1 MMPPR
6 TSPQLVMNI
15 ERKWFAEIV
24 AKPPRKTVEYRNL
37 SDYWLRRL
45 ANVGKAPFELRLLN
59 GMRPPVPEAIV
70 QVTKVVK
77 NPGAG
82 EIKFH
87 LGEVLRVKNWDRR
100 TQRPIRAQ
108 R

>member
-1 MMPPR
+1 MPPR

-24 AKPPRKTVEYRNL
+24 AKPPRKTVEYRDL

-45 ANVGKAPFELRLLN
+45 AKVGKAPFELRLLN
-59 GMRPPVPEAIV
+59 GMRQPVPEVIV
-70 QVTKVVK
+70 LVTKVIK
-77 NPGAG
+77 NRSAG
-82 EIKFH
+82 QIEFH
-87 LGEVLRVKNWDRR
+87 LGRVIKVKNWDRR
-100 TQRPIRAQ
+100 SQRPTRAQ